1 MWGDKLGAFFGRAI
15 GDGSSVCLA
24 RRATC
29 SRETEAVAAPLSD
42 RSEREIDTIA
52 AGIGTLRTALLAHG
66 VPGLKLARGVLAV
79 AIVVLVNQ
87 QLSPAQESARNETV
101 AYRQAPSH
109 FAYVQAELSD
119 TFTED
124 DDDPVPYRPRAV
136 QIIHLLN
143 PNLKE
148 AAALEEPTGLA
159 SREIF
164 EQQPMVRVH
173 GFVGFPAKQESESAN
188 LSASPRKRNGGFMDE
203 VDDYLWAV
211 YRRLPIKK
219 DSSGDFSW
227 KDPAAAQRLG
237 MSLQDYVIGGMDLQF
252 REQLYHAGHAM
263 DAAGV
268 QWSILS
274 AFRDDYRQRLASGF
288 KASIGNSLH
297 GGSRRTGGYGHGRAI
312 DITSADGNHP
322 EEVWNWI
329 DQHAAQYGL
338 RRPLPGPDPA
348 HIQQTA
354 DTKIAMHAKRMKLG
368 MPRHVGAKKIKL
380 ARAR

>member
-1 MWGDKLGAFFGRAI
+1 LGAFFGHAI
-15 GDGSSVCLA
+15 GHCDGSSVRLA
-24 RRATC
+24 RRATS
-29 SRETEAVAAPLSD
+29 SRETEAMRRSAVALNVRLTPSLRGSGALS
-42 RSEREIDTIA
+42 TM
-52 AGIGTLRTALLAHG
+52 LLAHG
-66 VPGLKLARGVLAV
+66 VLKLAGGALAV

-87 QLSPAQESARNETV
+87 QLSPAQESACNETV
-101 AYRQAPSH
+101 VYNQAPSH
-109 FAYVQAELSD
+109 PAYVQAELSD
-119 TFTED
+119 TLTED
-124 DDDPVPYRPRAV
+124 DDDAVPYRPRAA
-136 QIIHLLN
+136 QIICLLN

-148 AAALEEPTGLA
+148 AAALGEPTRLA

-173 GFVGFPAKQESESAN
+173 GFVGFPAKQEPESAN
-188 LSASPRKRNGGFMDE
+188 LSASPRKPDGGFMNE
-203 VDDYLWAV
+203 IDDYLWEV
-211 YRRLPIKK
+211 YQRLPIKK

-227 KDPAAAQRLG
+227 KDPVAAQRMG
-237 MSLQDYVIGGMDLQF
+237 MSLQDYVIGGMDPQF
-252 REQLYHAGHAM
+252 REQLYHAGQAM

-274 AFRDDYRQRLASGF
+274 GFRDDYRQRLASGF

-312 DITSADGNHP
+312 DITSADGNNP
-322 EEVWNWI
+322 EVVWDWI
-329 DQHAAQYGL
+329 DQRGAQYGL

-354 DTKIAMHAKRMKLG
+354 DTKIAMHAKRMKLASK
-368 MPRHVGAKKIKL
+368 MRQHVGTKKIKL